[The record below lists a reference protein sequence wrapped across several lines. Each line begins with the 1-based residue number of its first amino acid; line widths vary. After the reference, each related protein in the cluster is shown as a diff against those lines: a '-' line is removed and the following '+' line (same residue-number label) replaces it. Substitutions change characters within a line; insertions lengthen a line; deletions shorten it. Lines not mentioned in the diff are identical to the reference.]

1 MSLGICRQ
9 GLGVSGL
16 IVSDLVSSSQ
26 VSPYCHPI
34 QLWGER
40 ELKESIFLNKLEN
53 NLTDVALGS
62 FALGLPS
69 ILR

>member
-1 MSLGICRQ
+1 MQTRAW
-9 GLGVSGL
+9 VSGL
-16 IVSDLVSSSQ
+16 SVSDLVSSSQ

-53 NLTDVALGS
+53 NITDLLLLAV
-62 FALGLPS
+62 LPWGCPQ
-69 ILR
+69 